1 MREISESIGLI
12 DILSAG
18 FMVVIYV
25 SQVVMHMDWLSQ
37 QLISL
42 SFGIV

>member
-18 FMVVIYV
+18 LMVVIY
-25 SQVVMHMDWLSQ
+25 
-37 QLISL
+37 IS
-42 SFGIV
+42 